1 MRISSLLDIDLRIL
15 IEAIEKKTSVEL
27 PRKVIEAYLDD
38 EHDLLFIR
46 FKEPKKIE
54 VGEPLPTEAIT
65 TLFTDEDTNE
75 VTALEIIDLSEL
87 LRELG
92 IE

>member
-15 IEAIEKKTSVEL
+15 IEAIEKKTGVKL

-46 FKEPKKIE
+46 FKEPEKVE

>member
-15 IEAIEKKTSVEL
+15 IEAIEKKTGVKL

-46 FKEPKKIE
+46 FKEPEKME

-75 VTALEIIDLSEL
+75 VTALEIIDLTEL

>member
-15 IEAIEKKTSVEL
+15 IEAIEKKTGVKL

-46 FKEPKKIE
+46 FKESEKVE
-54 VGEPLPTEAIT
+54 VGEPLSTEAIT

-75 VTALEIIDLSEL
+75 VTALEIIDLTEL

>member
-1 MRISSLLDIDLRIL
+1 MRINSLLDIDLRIL
-15 IEAIEKKTSVEL
+15 IEAIEKKTGVKL

-38 EHDLLFIR
+38 DHDLLFIR
-46 FKEPKKIE
+46 FKEPEKME
-54 VGEPLPTEAIT
+54 VGEPLSTEAIT

-87 LRELG
+87 LRELR

>member
-15 IEAIEKKTSVEL
+15 IEAIEKKTGVKL

-46 FKEPKKIE
+46 FKEPEKME
-54 VGEPLPTEAIT
+54 VGEPLPTEVIT

-75 VTALEIIDLSEL
+75 VTALEIIDLTEL

>member
-1 MRISSLLDIDLRIL
+1 LRISSLLDIDLRIL
-15 IEAIEKKTSVEL
+15 IEAIEKKTGIKL
-27 PRKVIEAYLDD
+27 PRKVTEAYLDD

-46 FKEPKKIE
+46 FKEPEKVE
-54 VGEPLPTEAIT
+54 VGEPLPTEAIA

-75 VTALEIIDLSEL
+75 VTALEIIDLTEL

>member
-1 MRISSLLDIDLRIL
+1 MRINSLLDIDLRIL
-15 IEAIEKKTSVEL
+15 IEAIEKKTGVKL

-46 FKEPKKIE
+46 FKEPKKVE

-65 TLFTDEDTNE
+65 TLFTDEETKE

>member
-15 IEAIEKKTSVEL
+15 IEAIEKKTGVKL

-46 FKEPKKIE
+46 FKEPEKVE

-75 VTALEIIDLSEL
+75 VTALEIIDVSEL

>member
-1 MRISSLLDIDLRIL
+1 MRINSLLDIDLRIL
-15 IEAIEKKTSVEL
+15 IEAIEKKTGIKL
-27 PRKVIEAYLDD
+27 PRKVTEVYLDD

-46 FKEPKKIE
+46 FKEPEKVE
-54 VGEPLPTEAIT
+54 VGEPLPTEAIA
-65 TLFTDEDTNE
+65 TLFTDEDTND
-75 VTALEIIDLSEL
+75 VTALEIIDVSEL

>member
-15 IEAIEKKTSVEL
+15 IEAIEKKTGVKP
-27 PRKVIEAYLDD
+27 PRKVIEAYIDD

-46 FKEPKKIE
+46 FKEPEKVE

-75 VTALEIIDLSEL
+75 VTALEIIDVSEL

>member
-15 IEAIEKKTSVEL
+15 IEAIEKKTGVKL

-46 FKEPKKIE
+46 FKEPEKVE

-75 VTALEIIDLSEL
+75 VTALEIIDVSEL
-87 LRELG
+87 LRELR

>member
-15 IEAIEKKTSVEL
+15 IEAIEKKTGVKL

-46 FKEPKKIE
+46 FKEPEKME

-65 TLFTDEDTNE
+65 TLFTDEETKE
-75 VTALEIIDLSEL
+75 VTALEIMDVSEL

>member
-15 IEAIEKKTSVEL
+15 IEAIEKKTGVKL

-46 FKEPKKIE
+46 FKEPKKVE

-65 TLFTDEDTNE
+65 TLFTDEETKE
-75 VTALEIIDLSEL
+75 VTALEIIDLTEL

>member
-15 IEAIEKKTSVEL
+15 IEAIEKKTSVKL

-38 EHDLLFIR
+38 DHDLLFIR
-46 FKEPKKIE
+46 FKEPEKME

-65 TLFTDEDTNE
+65 TLFTDEETKE

-87 LRELG
+87 LRELR

>member
-1 MRISSLLDIDLRIL
+1 MRINSLLDIDLRIL
-15 IEAIEKKTSVEL
+15 IEAIEKKTGVKL
-27 PRKVIEAYLDD
+27 PRKVIETYLDD

-46 FKEPKKIE
+46 FKEPEKVE

-65 TLFTDEDTNE
+65 TLFTDEETKE
-75 VTALEIIDLSEL
+75 VTALEIIDLTEL

>member
-15 IEAIEKKTSVEL
+15 IEAIEKKTGVKL

-46 FKEPKKIE
+46 FKEPEKVE

-75 VTALEIIDLSEL
+75 ITALEIIDVSEL

>member
-15 IEAIEKKTSVEL
+15 IGAIEKKTGVKL

-46 FKEPKKIE
+46 FKEPEKVE

-65 TLFTDEDTNE
+65 TLFTDEDTKE
-75 VTALEIIDLSEL
+75 ATALEIIDVSEL